1 MVSFPTTD
9 INNDSAEIH
18 SESKEQEND
27 DGEKRNLSGAVGDKE
42 ETQIIVSNLP
52 DEKQVQTGNEAS
64 DEDSV
69 PSL

>member
-9 INNDSAEIH
+9 INNDSAELR
-18 SESKEQEND
+18 SESKEQEHD
-27 DGEKRNLSGAVGDKE
+27 DGEKRNLSGAVGDEE